1 MRWYTP
7 RVSTVTYLKSR
18 WSLTLQRAEAQGA
31 SPHLIDEIL
40 GAYGEEGR
48 YYHTREHL
56 RHMFE
61 VYDRFF
67 ANPDIAHELTFW
79 YHDFY
84 YDPKRQDNEDRSA
97 ALAQKRVE
105 QDLQIQAGVGLKVR
119 DLILF
124 SHYTRTPIT
133 RDEMVLHDVDLSI
146 FGESADLFGKYEKGI
161 RQEYS
166 FVPDTD
172 YQKGRAA
179 ILKQFIRDP
188 FYFTP
193 EMCYSSYEDL
203 AKRNIRKSIECLSW
217 L

>member
-7 RVSTVTYLKSR
+7 RVSTVTYLRSR
-18 WSLTLQRAEAQGA
+18 WGLTLQRAEAQGS
-31 SPHLIDEIL
+31 SPCLIDEIL
-40 GAYGEEGR
+40 EAYGENGR
-48 YYHTREHL
+48 YYHTKEHL

-67 ANPDIAHELTFW
+67 ANPSITHELTFW

-84 YDPKRQDNEDRSA
+84 YDPTRQDNEDRSA

-105 QDLQIQAGVGLKVR
+105 QDLQIPTGVGLKVQN
-119 DLILF
+119 LILF
-124 SHYTRTPIT
+124 SHYTRPPVT
-133 RDEMVLHDVDLSI
+133 RDEMVLHDVDLAI
-146 FGESADLFGKYEKGI
+146 FGESIDLFGKYERDI

-166 FVPDTD
+166 FVPDLD
-172 YQKGRAA
+172 YKKGRAD
-179 ILKQFIRDP
+179 ILRRFIRDP

-203 AKRNIRKSIECLSW
+203 AKRNIRRSIEL
-217 L
+217 LEAL

>member
-7 RVSTVTYLKSR
+7 RVSTVTFLRSR
-18 WSLTLQRAEAQGA
+18 WELTLKRAEAIGS
-31 SPHLIDEIL
+31 SPRLIDEIL
-40 GAYGEEGR
+40 KAYEGEGR
-48 YYHTREHL
+48 YYHTKEHL

-61 VYDRFF
+61 VYDRHFS
-67 ANPDIAHELTFW
+67 NSSLVHELTFW

-84 YDPKRQDNEDRSA
+84 YDPTRQDNEDRSA
-97 ALAQKRVE
+97 ALAKKRVE
-105 QDLQIQAGVGLKVR
+105 LDLQASGDIGSRVR

-124 SHYTRTPIT
+124 SHYTRPPVS
-133 RDEMVLHDVDLSI
+133 RDEMILHDVDLAI
-146 FGESADLFGKYEKGI
+146 FGESQDLFGKYEKDI

-166 FVPDTD
+166 FVPEAD
-172 YQKGRAA
+172 YRKGRAD
-179 ILKQFIRDP
+179 ILGRFIRDP

-203 AKRNIRKSIECLSW
+203 AKRNIQKAIESLTW